1 MASTPPQGT
10 TRAERRRRSSRTR
23 TVVAVAVVVLLA
35 AGVGVFALTRGGDG
49 DEETAQP
56 RSTTTTVE
64 RAVTGPNVFADL
76 GNQQFNV
83 VSVNGRDIPVYAAPD
98 PNAQPVDT
106 LSRRTEYLLPR
117 TLLGFNSY
125 ADWVQVYLPTRP
137 NSSTGWVKTSDVKVD
152 PQPIEWAVKV
162 DLANYRVTV
171 LRNGVVD
178 HEADA
183 AIGSPEYPTPTGTF
197 YITDPLDLRNQPG
210 TGYGAYALGLS
221 GHSDVLTDFAGG
233 DGQIAI
239 HGTDNPGDIGQA
251 ISHGCVRLKNE
262 DILRLSELPLGTP
275 VFIT

>member
-1 MASTPPQGT
+1 LPGSSRG
-10 TRAERRRRSSRTR
+10 RRRRSTLTR
-23 TVVAVAVVVLLA
+23 NVVVVSVVVVVAAAV
-35 AGVGVFALTRGGDG
+35 GFFALTQGS
-49 DEETAQP
+49 EAPTAARP
-56 RSTTTTVE
+56 E
-64 RAVTGPNVFADL
+64 RRPAPVVDRTLTGPNVFADF
-76 GNQQFNV
+76 GNQQFHV
-83 VSVNGRDIPVYAAPD
+83 VSENGRDIPVYAAPVAD
-98 PNAQPVDT
+98 APPVDT
-106 LSRRTEYLLPR
+106 LSTTTEYLLPR

-137 NSSTGWVKTSDVKVD
+137 NNSTGWVRTSDVRVAA
-152 PQPIEWAVKV
+152 QPIEWAVKV

-171 LRNGVVD
+171 LKNGVVD

-183 AIGSPEYPTPTGTF
+183 AIGSPEYPTPTGIF
-197 YITDPLDLRNQPG
+197 YITDPIDLRDQPG

-239 HGTDNPGDIGQA
+239 HGTDNPGDVGQA

-262 DILRLSELPLGTP
+262 DILRLSQLPLGTP